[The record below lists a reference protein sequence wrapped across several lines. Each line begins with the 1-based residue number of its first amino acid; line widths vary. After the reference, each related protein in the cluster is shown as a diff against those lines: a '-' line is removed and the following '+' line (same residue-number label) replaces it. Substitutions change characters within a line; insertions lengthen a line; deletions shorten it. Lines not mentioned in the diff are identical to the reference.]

1 MLTGFTRLRAALLAG
16 ALLALHPASLHA
28 QAIISGFVRDSLTSK
43 PLAAAIIQLLPSA
56 TPWAAG
62 RTARSDSIGRYR
74 IDSVAP
80 GTYVLGF
87 QHPRLDSLGLDAVSR
102 TLDVPPGIRALRADL
117 ALPSGNTFVL
127 SLCGASTDSVGVV
140 VGRVLDAATDA
151 PVSQGT
157 VVIRWAEMQLVA
169 GAVGRR
175 MQQASAKFGSDGRY
189 VACKI
194 PTGAPFLV
202 SARAGTGMS
211 ATAATLG
218 VTDEIELS
226 FAPGVPFLQRNL
238 LIQMREPVAAAAVI
252 AAVPSETPLDSARA
266 LTAPVSAPVSR
277 AVPRSGTARLIG
289 RVVAADGRPIGGAR
303 VSVVDTDQTVTT
315 DTSGAF
321 RLLNLPA
328 GTRAVEVIAIGFAPV
343 RTSADLR
350 PARDATLTV
359 NAGPRIATLAAV
371 AVVAPVD
378 RSGFFKRRAQGNGF
392 FIDGNTMEQ
401 RGAQNISQAL
411 ITAPTLRPNG
421 FDRNNPTRPQVSG
434 RGNCRPSA
442 FMDGQMIP
450 DGVGGI
456 DELLTVR
463 RVGGIEVYAN
473 PAEAPPQ
480 FRGSGNCAVILV
492 WTRAYVP

>member
-1 MLTGFTRLRAALLAG
+1 
-16 ALLALHPASLHA
+16 
-28 QAIISGFVRDSLTSK
+28 
-43 PLAAAIIQLLPSA
+43 
-56 TPWAAG
+56 
-62 RTARSDSIGRYR
+62 
-74 IDSVAP
+74 
-80 GTYVLGF
+80 
-87 QHPRLDSLGLDAVSR
+87 
-102 TLDVPPGIRALRADL
+102 
-117 ALPSGNTFVL
+117 
-127 SLCGASTDSVGVV
+127 
-140 VGRVLDAATDA
+140 
-151 PVSQGT
+151 
-157 VVIRWAEMQLVA
+157 MQLVA

-189 VACKI
+189 VACKV
-194 PTGAPFLV
+194 PTGAPFLI
-202 SARAGTGMS
+202 SARAGTGMA

-226 FAPGVPFLQRNL
+226 FTPGVPFLQRNL
-238 LIQMREPVAAAAVI
+238 LIQMREPAAAAAAI
-252 AAVPSETPLDSARA
+252 AAVPSVTPIDSTRA
-266 LTAPVSAPVSR
+266 LTATVSAPASAPASR

-289 RVVAADGRPIGGAR
+289 RVIAADGKPIGGAR
-303 VSVVDTDQTVTT
+303 VTVVDTDQTVTT

-392 FIDGNTMEQ
+392 FLDGNTMEQ

-411 ITAPTLRPNG
+411 ISAPTLRPNG